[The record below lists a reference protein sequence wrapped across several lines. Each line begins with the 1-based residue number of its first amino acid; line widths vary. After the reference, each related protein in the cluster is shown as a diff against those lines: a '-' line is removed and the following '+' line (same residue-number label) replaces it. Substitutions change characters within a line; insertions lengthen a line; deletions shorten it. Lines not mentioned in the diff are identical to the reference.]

1 MAFKMKTIPEVLGFN
16 AEHSEQKSIVFEKKL
31 PKNVWGTIDM
41 NGVIEINKNLSARQK
56 AKAVMHER
64 LHLQQ
69 IRDGVLKFDTNNYQ
83 FKPKHGN
90 KMIKVPTKLIDT
102 RRRDLPWEVSVEQKL
117 KQIYKRK
124 K

>member
-16 AEHSEQKSIVFEKKL
+16 AEHSEQKSIVFERDL
-31 PKNVWGTIDM
+31 PKKVWGMIDM

-69 IRDGVLKFDTNNYQ
+69 IRDGVLKFDMNKYQ
-83 FKPKHGN
+83 YKPKDSK
-90 KMIKVPTKLIDT
+90 KMVTIPMKHIDT
-102 RRRDLPWEVSVEQKL
+102 KRRDLPWEKSVEQKL

>member
-1 MAFKMKTIPEVLGFN
+1 MAFKMKTIPELLGFN
-16 AEHSEQKSIVFEKKL
+16 AEHSEQRSIVFEKKL

-41 NGVIEINKNLSARQK
+41 NGVIEINKTLSARQK

-69 IRDGVLKFDTNNYQ
+69 IRDGVLKFDRNKYE
-83 FKPKHGN
+83 FKPKNSN
-90 KMIKVPTKLIDT
+90 KMIKIPMKLIDT

-117 KQIYKRK
+117 KEIYKRK

>member
-1 MAFKMKTIPEVLGFN
+1 MAFKMKTIPELLGFN
-16 AEHSEQKSIVFEKKL
+16 AEHSEQRSIVFEKKL

-69 IRDGVLKFDTNNYQ
+69 IRDGVLKFDANKYE
-83 FKPKHGN
+83 FKPKNSN
-90 KMIKVPTKLIDT
+90 KMIKIPMRLIDT

-117 KQIYKRK
+117 KEIYKRK

>member
-1 MAFKMKTIPEVLGFN
+1 MAFKMKTIPELLGFN
-16 AEHSEQKSIVFEKKL
+16 AEHSEQKSIVFESKM
-31 PKNVWGTIDM
+31 PKNIWGMVDM
-41 NGVIEINKNLSARQK
+41 NGVININRDLSARQK

-69 IRDGVLKFDTNNYQ
+69 IRDGVLSFNKNNYKY
-83 FKPKHGN
+83 KPKGSN
-90 KMIKVPTKLIDT
+90 KMITIPTKLIDT
-102 RRRDLPWEVSVEQKL
+102 KRRDLPWEASVEAKM

>member
-1 MAFKMKTIPEVLGFN
+1 MAFKMKTIPELLGFN
-16 AEHSEQKSIVFEKKL
+16 AEHSEQKSIVFETKM
-31 PKNVWGTIDM
+31 PKNIWGMVDM
-41 NGVIEINKNLSARQK
+41 NGVININKDLSARQK

-69 IRDGVLKFDTNNYQ
+69 IRDGVLSFNKNNYKY
-83 FKPKHGN
+83 KPKGSN
-90 KMIKVPTKLIDT
+90 KMITIPTRLIYT
-102 RRRDLPWEVSVEQKL
+102 KRRDLPWEASVEAKM

>member
-1 MAFKMKTIPEVLGFN
+1 MAFKMKTIPELLGFN
-16 AEHSEQKSIVFEKKL
+16 AEHSEQKSIVFESKM
-31 PKNVWGTIDM
+31 PKNIWGMVDM
-41 NGVIEINKNLSARQK
+41 NGVININRDLSARQK

-69 IRDGVLKFDTNNYQ
+69 IRDGVLEFNKNNYKY
-83 FKPKHGN
+83 KPKGSN
-90 KMIKVPTKLIDT
+90 KMITIPTRLIDT
-102 RRRDLPWEVSVEQKL
+102 KRRDLPWEASVEAKM

>member
-1 MAFKMKTIPEVLGFN
+1 MKTIPELLGFN
-16 AEHSEQKSIVFEKKL
+16 AEHSERKSIVFETKM
-31 PKNVWGTIDM
+31 PKNIWGMVDM
-41 NGVIEINKNLSARQK
+41 NGVININKDLSARQK

-69 IRDGVLKFDTNNYQ
+69 IRDGVLSFNKNNYKY
-83 FKPKHGN
+83 KPKGSN
-90 KMIKVPTKLIDT
+90 KMITIPTRLINT
-102 RRRDLPWEVSVEQKL
+102 KRRDLPWEASVEAKM

>member
-16 AEHSEQKSIVFEKKL
+16 AEHSEQKSIVFESKM
-31 PKNVWGTIDM
+31 PKNVWGMVDM
-41 NGVIEINKNLSARQK
+41 NGVININKNLSARQK

-69 IRDGVLKFDTNNYQ
+69 IRDGVLKFDTNKYQ
-83 FKPKHGN
+83 YKPKGSN
-90 KMIKVPTKLIDT
+90 KMITIPMKHIDT
-102 RRRDLPWEVSVEQKL
+102 RRRDLPWEATVEKKI

>member
-41 NGVIEINKNLSARQK
+41 NGVIEIDKNLNSRQK

-69 IRDGVLKFDTNNYQ
+69 IRDGVLKFNRNNYE
-83 FKPKHGN
+83 FKPKNSN

-117 KQIYKRK
+117 KEIYKRK

>member
-16 AEHSEQKSIVFEKKL
+16 AEHSEQRSIVFEKKL

-69 IRDGVLKFDTNNYQ
+69 IRDNVFKFDRNYYQ
-83 FKPKHGN
+83 FKPKNSN

-102 RRRDLPWEVSVEQKL
+102 RRRDLPWEVSVEQKM
-117 KQIYKRK
+117 KEIYKRK

>member
-1 MAFKMKTIPEVLGFN
+1 MAFKMKTIPELLGFN
-16 AEHSEQKSIVFEKKL
+16 AEHSEQKSIVFESKM
-31 PKNVWGTIDM
+31 PKNIWGMVDM
-41 NGVIEINKNLSARQK
+41 NGVININRDLSARQK

-69 IRDGVLKFDTNNYQ
+69 IRDGVLSFNKNNYKY
-83 FKPKHGN
+83 KPKGIN
-90 KMIKVPTKLIDT
+90 KMITIPTRLIDT
-102 RRRDLPWEVSVEQKL
+102 KRRDLPWEASVEAKM

>member
-1 MAFKMKTIPEVLGFN
+1 MKTIPEVLGFN
-16 AEHSEQKSIVFEKKL
+16 AEHSEQRSIVFEKKL
-31 PKNVWGTIDM
+31 PKNVWGMIDM
-41 NGVIEINKNLSARQK
+41 NGVIEINKDLSARQK

-69 IRDGVLKFDTNNYQ
+69 IRDGVLKFDRNNYE
-83 FKPKHGN
+83 FKPKHSN

-117 KQIYKRK
+117 KEIYKRK

>member
-1 MAFKMKTIPEVLGFN
+1 MAFKMKTIPELLGFN
-16 AEHSEQKSIVFEKKL
+16 AEHSEQKSIVFESKM
-31 PKNVWGTIDM
+31 PKNIWGMVDM
-41 NGVIEINKNLSARQK
+41 NGVININRDLSARQK

-69 IRDGVLKFDTNNYQ
+69 IRDGVLSFNKNNYKY
-83 FKPKHGN
+83 KPKGSN
-90 KMIKVPTKLIDT
+90 KMITIPTRLIDT
-102 RRRDLPWEVSVEQKL
+102 KRRDLPWEASVEAKM

>member
-69 IRDGVLKFDTNNYQ
+69 IRDGVLKFNRNNYE
-83 FKPKHGN
+83 FKPKNSN

>member
-1 MAFKMKTIPEVLGFN
+1 MKTIPELLGFN
-16 AEHSEQKSIVFEKKL
+16 AEHSEQRSIVFEKKL

-69 IRDGVLKFDTNNYQ
+69 IRDGVLKFDANKYE
-83 FKPKHGN
+83 FKPKNSN
-90 KMIKVPTKLIDT
+90 KMIKIPMRLIDT

-117 KQIYKRK
+117 KEIYKRK

>member
-16 AEHSEQKSIVFEKKL
+16 AKHSEQRSMVFERDL
-31 PKNVWGTIDM
+31 PKKVWGMVDM
-41 NGVIEINKNLSARQK
+41 NGVIEINKDLSARQK

-69 IRDGVLKFDTNNYQ
+69 IRDGVLKFDRNNYTYQ
-83 FKPKHGN
+83 PHKGKPA
-90 KMIKVPTKLIDT
+90 MVIPTKLIDT
-102 RRRDLPWEVSVEQKL
+102 RRRDLPWEVSVIKTM
-117 KQIYKRK
+117 KTKKRK

>member
-41 NGVIEINKNLSARQK
+41 NGVIEINKNLNSRQK

-69 IRDGVLKFDTNNYQ
+69 IRDGVLKFNRNNYE
-83 FKPKHGN
+83 FKPKNSN

-117 KQIYKRK
+117 KEIYKRK

>member
-1 MAFKMKTIPEVLGFN
+1 MKTIPEVLGFN
-16 AEHSEQKSIVFEKKL
+16 AKHSEQKSIVFERDL
-31 PKNVWGTIDM
+31 PKKVWGMIDM

-83 FKPKHGN
+83 FKPKHSN

>member
-41 NGVIEINKNLSARQK
+41 NGVIEINKNLNSRQK

-69 IRDGVLKFDTNNYQ
+69 IRDGVLKFNRNNYE
-83 FKPKHGN
+83 FKPKNSN

-102 RRRDLPWEVSVEQKL
+102 RRRDLPWEKSVEQKL
-117 KQIYKRK
+117 KEIYKRK

>member
-1 MAFKMKTIPEVLGFN
+1 
-16 AEHSEQKSIVFEKKL
+16 
-31 PKNVWGTIDM
+31 M

-69 IRDGVLKFDTNNYQ
+69 IRDGVLKFDANKYE
-83 FKPKHGN
+83 FKPKNSN
-90 KMIKVPTKLIDT
+90 KMIKIPMRLIDT

-117 KQIYKRK
+117 KEIYKRK

>member
-1 MAFKMKTIPEVLGFN
+1 MAFKMKTIPELLGFN
-16 AEHSEQKSIVFEKKL
+16 AEHSEQRSIVFEKKL

-69 IRDGVLKFDTNNYQ
+69 IRDGVLKFDRNKYE
-83 FKPKHGN
+83 FKPKNIN
-90 KMIKVPTKLIDT
+90 KMIKIPMKLIDT

-117 KQIYKRK
+117 KEIYKRK

>member
-41 NGVIEINKNLSARQK
+41 NGVIEINKNLNSRQK

-69 IRDGVLKFDTNNYQ
+69 IRDGVLKFNRNNYE
-83 FKPKHGN
+83 FKPKNSN

>member
-41 NGVIEINKNLSARQK
+41 NGVIEINKNLNSRQK

-69 IRDGVLKFDTNNYQ
+69 IRDGVLKFNRNNYE
-83 FKPKHGN
+83 FKPKN
-90 KMIKVPTKLIDT
+90 SNRMIKVPTKLIDT
-102 RRRDLPWEVSVEQKL
+102 RRRDLPWEKSVEQKL
-117 KQIYKRK
+117 KEIYKRK

>member
-1 MAFKMKTIPEVLGFN
+1 MAFKMKTIPELLGFN
-16 AEHSEQKSIVFEKKL
+16 AEHSEQKSIVFETKM
-31 PKNVWGTIDM
+31 PKNIWGMVDM
-41 NGVIEINKNLSARQK
+41 NGVININRDLSARQK

-69 IRDGVLKFDTNNYQ
+69 IRDGVLEFNKNNYKY
-83 FKPKHGN
+83 KPKGSN
-90 KMIKVPTKLIDT
+90 KMITIPTRLIDT
-102 RRRDLPWEVSVEQKL
+102 KRRDLPWEASVEAKM

>member
-16 AEHSEQKSIVFEKKL
+16 AEHSEQRSIVFEKKL

-41 NGVIEINKNLSARQK
+41 NGVININKNLSARQK
-56 AKAVMHER
+56 AKSVMHER

-69 IRDGVLKFDTNNYQ
+69 IRDGVLKFNRNNYE
-83 FKPKHGN
+83 FKPKNSN

-102 RRRDLPWEVSVEQKL
+102 RRRDLPWEASVEAKM
-117 KQIYKRK
+117 KQVYKRK

>member
-1 MAFKMKTIPEVLGFN
+1 MAFKRKNIPEVLCFN
-16 AEHSEQKSIVFEKKL
+16 AEHSEKKSIVVESERPKK
-31 PKNVWGTIDM
+31 VWGMIDM

-69 IRDGVLKFDTNNYQ
+69 IRDGVLKFDMNKYQ
-83 FKPKHGN
+83 YKPKDSK
-90 KMIKVPTKLIDT
+90 KMVTIPMKHVDTK
-102 RRRDLPWEVSVEQKL
+102 RRDLPWEKSVEQKL
-117 KQIYKRK
+117 KEIYKRK

>member
-1 MAFKMKTIPEVLGFN
+1 MAFKMKTIPELLGFN
-16 AEHSEQKSIVFEKKL
+16 AEHSEQKSIVFETKM
-31 PKNVWGTIDM
+31 PKNIWGMVDI
-41 NGVIEINKNLSARQK
+41 NGVININRDLSARQK

-69 IRDGVLKFDTNNYQ
+69 IRDGVLEFNKNNYKY
-83 FKPKHGN
+83 KPKGSN
-90 KMIKVPTKLIDT
+90 KMITIPTRLIDT
-102 RRRDLPWEVSVEQKL
+102 KRRDLPWEASVEAKM

>member
-1 MAFKMKTIPEVLGFN
+1 MAFKMKTIPELLGFN
-16 AEHSEQKSIVFEKKL
+16 AEHSERKSIVFESKM
-31 PKNVWGTIDM
+31 PKNIWGMVDM
-41 NGVIEINKNLSARQK
+41 NGVININKDLSARQK

-69 IRDGVLKFDTNNYQ
+69 IRDGVLSFNKNNYKY
-83 FKPKHGN
+83 KPKGSN
-90 KMIKVPTKLIDT
+90 KMITIPTRLIDT
-102 RRRDLPWEVSVEQKL
+102 KRRDLPWEASVEAKM

>member
-41 NGVIEINKNLSARQK
+41 NGVIEINKNLNSKQK

-69 IRDGVLKFDTNNYQ
+69 IRDGVLKFNRNNYE
-83 FKPKHGN
+83 FKPKNSN

>member
-1 MAFKMKTIPEVLGFN
+1 MAFKMKTIPELLGFN
-16 AEHSEQKSIVFEKKL
+16 AEHSEQRSIVFEKKL

-56 AKAVMHER
+56 AKAVMHAR

-69 IRDGVLKFDTNNYQ
+69 IRDGVLKFDRNKYE
-83 FKPKHGN
+83 FKPKNSN
-90 KMIKVPTKLIDT
+90 KMIKIPMKLIDT

-117 KQIYKRK
+117 KEIYKRK

>member
-16 AEHSEQKSIVFEKKL
+16 AKHSEQRSMVFERDL
-31 PKNVWGTIDM
+31 PKKVWGMVDM
-41 NGVIEINKNLSARQK
+41 NGVIEINKDLSARQK

-69 IRDGVLKFDTNNYQ
+69 IRDGVLKFDRNNYTYQ
-83 FKPKHGN
+83 PHKCKPA
-90 KMIKVPTKLIDT
+90 MVIPTKLIDT
-102 RRRDLPWEVSVEQKL
+102 RRRDLPWEVSVIKTM
-117 KQIYKRK
+117 KTKKRK

>member
-1 MAFKMKTIPEVLGFN
+1 MAFKMKTIPELLGFN
-16 AEHSEQKSIVFEKKL
+16 AEHSERKSIVFETKM
-31 PKNVWGTIDM
+31 PKNIWGMVDM
-41 NGVIEINKNLSARQK
+41 NGVININKDLSARQK

-69 IRDGVLKFDTNNYQ
+69 IRDGVLSFNKNNYKY
-83 FKPKHGN
+83 KPKGSN
-90 KMIKVPTKLIDT
+90 KMITIPTRLINT
-102 RRRDLPWEVSVEQKL
+102 KRRDLPWEASVEAKM

>member
-1 MAFKMKTIPEVLGFN
+1 MAFKMKTIPEVLGYK

-41 NGVIEINKNLSARQK
+41 NGVIEINKNLNSKQK

-69 IRDGVLKFDTNNYQ
+69 IRDGVLKFNRNNYE
-83 FKPKHGN
+83 FKPKNSN

>member
-1 MAFKMKTIPEVLGFN
+1 MAFKMKTIPELLGFN
-16 AEHSEQKSIVFEKKL
+16 AEHSEQRSIVFEKKL

-69 IRDGVLKFDTNNYQ
+69 IRDGVLKFDRNKYE
-83 FKPKHGN
+83 FKPKNSN
-90 KMIKVPTKLIDT
+90 KMIKIPMKLIDT

-117 KQIYKRK
+117 KEIYKRK